1 MAPCDQYFFATKGIL
16 TWATEFW
23 LKTPQGQWWS
33 NSTDPQTIELLE
45 SVEAGEMGLSNFG
58 YDFFSKLKDE
68 TQQYEYALNADTGT
82 YVIETSDELDGDDTL
97 LGGTGNDTLYGG
109 SGNDD
114 LHGGADDDT
123 LYGGSGSDYL
133 YGSDGNDFLRG
144 EAGADILDGGADFDA
159 ASYLWSPSGVT
170 VNLTN
175 GTGFGGDA
183 EGDTLI
189 NIEEFFGSAHDDF
202 LFGDAGD
209 NILQGGSG
217 DDWLVGGA
225 GADVLYGN
233 GGTDAASYLGS
244 ASGVKVELSGTGFG
258 GDAEGDILNTIE
270 NLIGSDHDDS
280 LLGDEGSNRLEGRI
294 GDDTLLGGDGND
306 RLIGGVGA
314 DVLDGG
320 IGNDLFVFADG
331 DGQDTIYGFVT
342 GAQSDD
348 VIDLSSHSGAND
360 FGDIVATQ
368 VGSDTLINLGADSI
382 TLIGVSADDLHASDF
397 GFA

>member
-1 MAPCDQYFFATKGIL
+1 M
-16 TWATEFW
+16 
-23 LKTPQGQWWS
+23 
-33 NSTDPQTIELLE
+33 
-45 SVEAGEMGLSNFG
+45 
-58 YDFFSKLKDE
+58 
-68 TQQYEYALNADTGT
+68 
-82 YVIETSDELDGDDTL
+82 DGDDTL

-114 LHGGADDDT
+114 LHGGADDDW

-189 NIEEFFGSAHDDF
+189 NIEKLIGSDHDDF

-209 NILQGGSG
+209 NILHGDGG

-331 DGQDTIYGFVT
+331 GGDDTIRDFVA

-348 VIDLSSHSGAND
+348 VIDLTDHSGANN
-360 FGDIVATQ
+360 FGDIDATQ
-368 VGSDTLINLGADSI
+368 VGPDTLIHLNGDSI
-382 TLIGVSADDLHASDF
+382 TLLGVSASDLHADDF
-397 GFA
+397 IF